1 MKTSLFSFDL
11 PDELIAKEPAKI
23 RGTSRLMLLNRFS
36 DQNETGSGKIGLE
49 HRSMPEL
56 SEIVDSDALMVFN
69 DTRVRKARMFGK
81 NELTG
86 GRGEFLFVEALES
99 GEWDCVVDK
108 ARKKKTGQ
116 SWIFPGNIRGRITGE
131 PAPDRR
137 ILRFDSE
144 TDETWFEEY
153 GHIPLPPYMRRPDN
167 PDDAERYQTVY
178 ARTTG
183 SAAAPTAGLH
193 FTPQII
199 SALQDRGVEIA
210 WVTLQVGLGTFS
222 PVRTEMIYDHPM
234 HSERYSI
241 PNETADAVGEAKR
254 QGRPVLAVGTTS
266 VRTLEA
272 AWDGSSLKTG
282 EGATDLFIYPGYEF
296 KVVNQIFTNFHT
308 PESSLLM
315 MISAFCGR
323 ERLLE
328 AYRVAV
334 EEKYRFFSYGDAM
347 FIR

>member
-1 MKTSLFSFDL
+1 
-11 PDELIAKEPAKI
+11 
-23 RGTSRLMLLNRFS
+23 
-36 DQNETGSGKIGLE
+36 
-49 HRSMPEL
+49 
-56 SEIVDSDALMVFN
+56 
-69 DTRVRKARMFGK
+69 
-81 NELTG
+81 
-86 GRGEFLFVEALES
+86 EFLFIEALES

-116 SWIFPGNIRGRITGE
+116 SWIFPGNVRGTITEE

-137 ILRFDSE
+137 ILRFDAE
-144 TDETWFEEY
+144 TDESWFEEH
-153 GHIPLPPYMRRPDN
+153 GHMPLPPYIRRPDN

-199 SALQDRGVEIA
+199 GALQDRGVEIA

-222 PVRTEMIYDHPM
+222 PVRTEIIYDHPM

-241 PNETADAVGEAKR
+241 PTETADAVGEAKR
-254 QGRPVLAVGTTS
+254 RGRPVLAVGTTS

-272 AWDGSSLKTG
+272 AWDGSYLKAG
-282 EGATDLFIYPGYEF
+282 DGSTDLFIYPGYEF

-328 AYRVAV
+328 AYRLAL

-347 FIR
+347 LIR

>member
-1 MKTSLFSFDL
+1 MKTSLFSFEL

-23 RGTSRLMLLNRFS
+23 RGTNRLMLLSRFPGQ
-36 DQNETGSGKIGLE
+36 DEAAGGNIGLE
-49 HRSMPEL
+49 HRSMSEL
-56 SEIVDSDALMVFN
+56 SEMVDSDALMVFN
-69 DTRVRKARMFGK
+69 DTRVRKARMFAK
-81 NELTG
+81 NEITG
-86 GRGEFLFVEALES
+86 GGGEFLFLDPLGP
-99 GEWDCVVDK
+99 GEWDCLVDK
-108 ARKKKTGQ
+108 ARKKRTGQ
-116 SWIFPGNIRGRITGE
+116 SWIFPGDVRGTITGE

-137 ILRFDSE
+137 ILRFDAE
-144 TDETWFEEY
+144 TEESWFEEH
-153 GHIPLPPYMRRPDN
+153 GHMPLPPYMRRPDN
-167 PDDAERYQTVY
+167 PNDAERYQTVY

-199 SALQDRGVEIA
+199 DKLRARGVEIA

-241 PNETADAVGEAKR
+241 PTQTADAVEAAMKR
-254 QGRPVLAVGTTS
+254 GKPILAVGTTS

-272 AWDGSSLKTG
+272 AWDGSSLKAGDGVTN
-282 EGATDLFIYPGYEF
+282 LFIYPGYEF

-308 PESSLLM
+308 PGSSLLM
-315 MISAFCGR
+315 MISAFCDR
-323 ERLLE
+323 KRLLE
-328 AYRVAV
+328 AYRIAV
-334 EEKYRFFSYGDAM
+334 QERYRFFSYGDAM